1 MKRLLSNIKIQVNEN
16 LYNKDPETSDL
27 GKKIIQN
34 SIELIHEIGTE
45 SFTFKKLG
53 VRIESNESSIYRYFE
68 NKHKLLLYLTSWYWS
83 WVEYQLVFSTFNIS
97 DPYVKIEKAIQ
108 VLTQPV
114 SKDSAYQHIDEI
126 LLNEVVI
133 NEFSKSYL
141 TKEVDT
147 ENKEGYFSVF
157 KRLITR
163 MKEMIVEIDP
173 QYPYPSSLASTII
186 EASLYQ
192 GFLKD
197 HFTSITDCS
206 TSEEIKNF
214 LVYLVTTTLKKKK

>member
-16 LYNKDPETSDL
+16 LYNKDPETSEL
-27 GKKIIQN
+27 GKKIIKH
-34 SIELIHEIGTE
+34 SIELINEIGIE
-45 SFTFKKLG
+45 NFTFKKLG
-53 VRIESNESSIYRYFE
+53 VIIKSNESSIYRYFE

-83 WVEYQLVFSTFNIS
+83 WVEYQLVFSTFNLNNPS
-97 DPYVKIEKAIQ
+97 EKIEKALE

-114 SKDSAYQHIDEI
+114 SEDSAYDHINEI
-126 LLNEVVI
+126 LLNEIVI

-163 MKEMIVEIDP
+163 IKEMIIEIDP
-173 QYPYPSSLASTII
+173 KYPYPSSLASTVL

-192 GFLKD
+192 NFLKD
-197 HFTSITDCS
+197 HFPSITDCS
-206 TSEEIKNF
+206 SAEQTKNF
-214 LVYLVTTTLKKKK
+214 LVHLITTTLKKK

>member
-16 LYNKDPETSDL
+16 LYNKDPETSEL
-27 GKKIIQN
+27 GKKIIKY
-34 SIELIHEIGTE
+34 SIELINEIGIE
-45 SFTFKKLG
+45 NFTFKKLG
-53 VRIESNESSIYRYFE
+53 VIIKSNESSIYRYFE

-83 WVEYQLVFSTFNIS
+83 WVEYQLVFSTFNLNSPIE
-97 DPYVKIEKAIQ
+97 KIEKSLE

-114 SKDSAYQHIDEI
+114 SEDSAYDHINEV
-126 LLNEVVI
+126 LLNKIVI

-163 MKEMIVEIDP
+163 IKEMIIEIDP
-173 QYPYPSSLASTII
+173 KYPYPSSLASTVL

-192 GFLKD
+192 NFLKD
-197 HFTSITDCS
+197 HFPSITDCS
-206 TSEEIKNF
+206 SAEQTKNF
-214 LVYLVTTTLKKKK
+214 LVHLITTTLKKK

>member
-1 MKRLLSNIKIQVNEN
+1 MERLLSNIKIQVNEN
-16 LYNKDPETSDL
+16 LYNKDPETSEL

-34 SIELIHEIGTE
+34 SIELIHENGIE

-53 VRIESNESSIYRYFE
+53 VRIRSNESSIYRYFE

-83 WVEYQLVFSTFNIS
+83 WIEYQLVFNTFNLS
-97 DPYVKIEKAIQ
+97 NPLEKIERSIQ

-114 SKDSAYQHIDEI
+114 SKDSAYEHIDEI
-126 LLNEVVI
+126 LLNEIVI

-163 MKEMIVEIDP
+163 IKEMIIDIDP
-173 QYPYPSSLASTII
+173 KYPYPSSLASTVL
-186 EASLYQ
+186 EGALYQ
-192 GFLKD
+192 SFLKD

-206 TSEEIKNF
+206 SSEEIKNF
-214 LVYLVTTTLKKKK
+214 LVHLINTTLKKK

>member
-1 MKRLLSNIKIQVNEN
+1 MERLLSNIKIQVNEN

-34 SIELIHEIGTE
+34 SVELIYEIGIE

-53 VRIESNESSIYRYFE
+53 SRIHSNESSIYRYFE
-68 NKHKLLLYLTSWYWS
+68 NKHKLLIYLTSWYWS
-83 WVEYQLVFSTFNIS
+83 WIEYQLVFNTFNIGS
-97 DPYVKIEKAIQ
+97 ALERIERSIT

-114 SKDSAYQHIDEI
+114 SQDSSYQHINEV
-126 LLNEVVI
+126 LLNQIVI

-141 TKEVDT
+141 TKEVDA

-157 KRLITR
+157 KRLIIR
-163 MKEMIVEIDP
+163 MKEMIEEIDP
-173 QYPYPSSLASTII
+173 DYPYPSSLASTVL

-192 GFLKD
+192 SFLKD
-197 HFTSITDCS
+197 HFPSITDCS
-206 TSEEIKNF
+206 SSEQTKNF
-214 LVYLVTTTLKKKK
+214 LIHLITKTLKK

>member
-1 MKRLLSNIKIQVNEN
+1 MERLLSNIKIQVNEN
-16 LYNKDPETSDL
+16 LYNKDPETSQL

-34 SIELIHEIGTE
+34 SIELIHETGIE

-53 VRIESNESSIYRYFE
+53 ARISSNESSIYRYFE
-68 NKHKLLLYLTSWYWS
+68 NKHKLLIYLTSWYWS
-83 WVEYQLVFSTFNIS
+83 WMEYQLVFQTFNIES
-97 DPYVKIEKAIQ
+97 PLDRIERALK

-114 SKDSAYQHIDEI
+114 TEDSTYTHINEV
-126 LLNEVVI
+126 LLNQIVI

-141 TKEVDT
+141 TKEVDA

-163 MKEMIVEIDP
+163 LKEMITEIDP
-173 QYPYPSSLASTII
+173 DYEYPSSLASTVL

-192 GFLKD
+192 SFLKD
-197 HFTSITDCS
+197 HFPSITDCNS
-206 TSEEIKNF
+206 SEQTKNF
-214 LVYLVTTTLKKKK
+214 LIHLITKTLKK

>member
-27 GKKIIQN
+27 GRKIIQN
-34 SIELIHEIGTE
+34 SIELIHEIGIE
-45 SFTFKKLG
+45 AFTFKKLG
-53 VRIESNESSIYRYFE
+53 VKIQSNESSIYRYFE

-83 WVEYQLVFSTFNIS
+83 WVEYQLVFSTFNLS
-97 DPYVKIEKAIQ
+97 DPMVKIERAIQ
-108 VLTQPV
+108 VLTNPV
-114 SKDSAYQHIDEI
+114 SKDAAYEHIDEI
-126 LLNEVVI
+126 LLNEIVV

-163 MKEMIVEIDP
+163 IKEMIVEIDP
-173 QYPYPSSLASTII
+173 KYPYPSSLASTIL
-186 EASLYQ
+186 EGSLYQ
-192 GFLKD
+192 SFLKD
-197 HFTSITDCS
+197 HFPSITDCS
-206 TSEEIKNF
+206 SSEGIKNF
-214 LVYLVTTTLKKKK
+214 LVHLITTTLKKK

>member
-1 MKRLLSNIKIQVNEN
+1 MERLLSNIKIQVNEN

-34 SIELIHEIGTE
+34 SIELIHEIGIE

-53 VRIESNESSIYRYFE
+53 SRINSNESSIYRYFE
-68 NKHKLLLYLTSWYWS
+68 NKHKLLIYLTSWYWS
-83 WVEYQLVFSTFNIS
+83 WIEYQLVFNTFNIS
-97 DPYVKIEKAIQ
+97 SPLERVERSIS

-114 SKDSAYQHIDEI
+114 SQDSSYKHINEV
-126 LLNEVVI
+126 LLNEIVI

-173 QYPYPSSLASTII
+173 EYPYPSSLASTVL

-192 GFLKD
+192 SFLKD
-197 HFTSITDCS
+197 HFPSITDCS
-206 TSEEIKNF
+206 SSEQTKNF
-214 LVYLVTTTLKKKK
+214 LTHLITKTLKK

>member
-1 MKRLLSNIKIQVNEN
+1 MERLLSNIKIQVNEN
-16 LYNKDPETSDL
+16 LYNKDPETSEL

-34 SIELIHEIGTE
+34 SIELIHEIGIE

-53 VRIESNESSIYRYFE
+53 SKIKSNESSIYRYFE

-83 WVEYQLVFSTFNIS
+83 WMEYQLVFNTFNINN
-97 DPYVKIEKAIQ
+97 PLERIERAFT

-114 SKDSAYQHIDEI
+114 SQDLSYKHINEI
-126 LLNEVVI
+126 LLNEIVI

-163 MKEMIVEIDP
+163 IKEMIIEINPD
-173 QYPYPSSLASTII
+173 YEYPSSLASTVL

-192 GFLKD
+192 SFLKD
-197 HFTSITDCS
+197 HFPSITDCS
-206 TSEEIKNF
+206 SSEQTKNF
-214 LVYLVTTTLKKKK
+214 LVHLLKNTLKK

>member
-16 LYNKDPETSDL
+16 LYNKDPETSEL

-34 SIELIHEIGTE
+34 SIVLINEIGIE

-53 VRIESNESSIYRYFE
+53 VIIKSNESSIYRYFE

-83 WVEYQLVFSTFNIS
+83 WIEYQLVFSTFNLNNS
-97 DPYVKIEKAIQ
+97 LEKIERTID
-108 VLTQPV
+108 VLTQSV
-114 SKDSAYQHIDEI
+114 TEDSTYDHINEV
-126 LLNEVVI
+126 LLNEIVI
-133 NEFSKSYL
+133 SEFSKSYL

-163 MKEMIVEIDP
+163 IKEMIIEIDP
-173 QYPYPSSLASTII
+173 EYPYPSSLASTVL

-192 GFLKD
+192 SFLKD
-197 HFTSITDCS
+197 HFPSITDCS
-206 TSEEIKNF
+206 SSEQTKNF
-214 LVYLVTTTLKKKK
+214 LVHLITTTLKKK